1 MLLNKK
7 IYKIKITKCLS
18 KIRAKIEEKEKIK
31 KKWKLSKPTKYDFLK
46 YKMTLSGIISTK
58 TSKSPGKSGPHFDEH

>member
-18 KIRAKIEEKEKIK
+18 KIRAKIEEKEKRK
-31 KKWKLSKPTKYDFLK
+31 KNEKNTVLT
-46 YKMTLSGIISTK
+46 TTN
-58 TSKSPGKSGPHFDEH
+58 